1 MERNSTNFPNLVL
14 NALKQYKLTE
24 SEYDKLFFYQQWAL
38 HYFKMDNTKG
48 ILFNHIMGSGK
59 TKTALA
65 IIDSAIESGYKI
77 MFIAPASLQG
87 NLHKEIIDY
96 NLLMGRNLDKDIFKF
111 VNRSHALVKNISKVD
126 QEPEKIV
133 LDIESI
139 YKNISQIENTLVV
152 IDESHL
158 IMQSISNGSAGAVE
172 FYDLIMNSPNIRVI
186 MLTGTII
193 NSRPFELAPMYN
205 MLDGSRIFP
214 EMENLFME
222 AFWDREKMEMRNRN
236 KFQNRIMGLISRI
249 DADALSLQLVDGK
262 LEKVKSQ
269 NKNIFPEQF
278 ETQVLRVPMSGRQ
291 IGLYMVRRE
300 KEIKE
305 NSNRKSQAPGR
316 INSQKF
322 SGREKESST
331 YRVRTRQCSNYAP
344 PPEIESLYTSETG
357 YTQEQINEVM
367 DKAKPEELESV
378 KFAEIIKLFHKHAN
392 QKGIV
397 YSQFTDIGGNGAL
410 ARFLSC
416 PERGYQQI
424 QFDKDN
430 KPTNLGPR
438 TFALLN
444 RGIDDLKNRYNEILK
459 IYNNPSNDHGEE
471 LPYLLIGLTE
481 VVGLELK
488 CARFVIMME
497 PHFIYSLYLQLVA
510 RAVRY
515 KSHLSL
521 PPNEQNV
528 QPYILLAIYPNN
540 FDQKEY
546 INSQIENKVG
556 LTTSQLA
563 KGLELTT
570 DEYMYQLMLKNQ
582 ATTTPFAEA
591 SYECSIECSFLKE
604 FFPDRKCRMCAPNN
618 MKLFTKAMKDQSPDK
633 LLNYDIREIDPCQEY
648 KTDEVN
654 AIRITVGDSDYY
666 YTSNA
671 VSPSGY
677 TIYYFNKDK
686 DIYEELFPTSPA
698 YQLVIQALTSTRSK
712 K

>member
-1 MERNSTNFPNLVL
+1 MDRNSTNFPNLVL
-14 NALKQYKLTE
+14 NALKQYKLTD
-24 SEYDKLFFYQQWAL
+24 SKYDKLFFYQQWAL
-38 HYFKMDNTKG
+38 HYFNTSNTKG
-48 ILFNHIMGSGK
+48 MVFNHNMGSGK

-77 MFIAPASLQG
+77 MFIAPASLQE
-87 NLHKEIIDY
+87 NLYKEIADY
-96 NLLMGRNLDKDIFKF
+96 NELLGRNLNKDIFKF
-111 VNRSHALVKNISKVD
+111 VNRSHTLVKNISKVN

-133 LDIESI
+133 LDVESI

-193 NSRPFELAPMYN
+193 NSRPFELAPMFN

-214 EMENLFME
+214 EMESLFME
-222 AFWDREKMEMRNRN
+222 AFWDKEKMEMRNRC

-249 DADALSLQLVDGK
+249 DADAMSLQLVDGK

-269 NKNIFPEQF
+269 NKNVFPEKY
-278 ETQVLRVPMSGRQ
+278 ETQVLRIPMSGRQ
-291 IGLYMVRRE
+291 VGLYMVRRE

-305 NSNRKSQAPGR
+305 NFNKKSQMPGR

-331 YRVRTRQCSNYAP
+331 YRVRSRQCSNYAP

-357 YTQEQINEVM
+357 YTQEQIDEVM

-378 KFAEIIKLFHKHAN
+378 KFIEIVELFNKHAK

-410 ARFLSC
+410 ARFLVC
-416 PERGYQQI
+416 PERGYQHI
-424 QFDKDN
+424 QFDENN

-444 RGIDDLKNRYNEILK
+444 RGIDDLKNRYNIILN
-459 IYNNPSNDHGEE
+459 IYNSESNDHGEE
-471 LPYLLIGLTE
+471 LPYLLIGVSE
-481 VVGLELK
+481 VVGLDLK
-488 CARFVIMME
+488 CTRFVIMME
-497 PHFIYSLYLQLVA
+497 PPFIYSPYTQLIA

-515 KSHLSL
+515 KSHLRL

-528 QPYILLAIYPNN
+528 QPYVLLAIYPNN
-540 FDQKEY
+540 FNQKEY
-546 INSQIENKVG
+546 INTQIENKVG
-556 LTTSQLA
+556 LTTAQLA
-563 KGLELTT
+563 KGLELPT

-582 ATTTPFAEA
+582 ATTVPFSEA
-591 SYECSIECSFLKE
+591 CDECSIECNFLKKY
-604 FFPDRKCRMCAPNN
+604 FPDRKCRMCAPNN

-633 LLNYDIREIDPCQEY
+633 LLNYDLREADPCQEY
-648 KTDEVN
+648 KTDEVS
-654 AIRITVGDSDYY
+654 AIRITVNDSDYY

-671 VSPSGY
+671 ISPSGY
-677 TIYYFNKDK
+677 TIYFFNKDK

-698 YQLVIQALTSTRSK
+698 YQLVLQTLKSK